1 MILFIVCYVVINI
14 SIKLYLLFYKLI
26 MNVITVSYVCNQSFM
41 GKIRF
46 FFTIYDQS
54 QISISVLF

>member
-41 GKIRF
+41 GKIF
-46 FFTIYDQS
+46 FHN
-54 QISISVLF
+54 L

>member
-26 MNVITVSYVCNQSFM
+26 MNVIYC
-41 GKIRF
+41 F
-46 FFTIYDQS
+46 FG
-54 QISISVLF
+54 L